1 MQPIQE
7 KLYKLIQ
14 TEDITGKSLREIGR
28 RIGVAHPQSVK
39 YHLRRLV
46 DAGFVST
53 KSMSVSPKIDQNGM
67 VTIPVLDELN
77 IVGQDAT
84 SIKSIKTNLR
94 VAKTI
99 LNGKV
104 ITNLKHVYAVRAF
117 GNFMNRGNIDG
128 TNIEDGDYVL
138 INVAQTKPKNG
149 DVVLSSTEGY
159 AAVRK
164 YLKDGLGQ
172 VVLITESTQDY
183 PPIYLDDH
191 VAHCVLGR
199 ALQVIK
205 KPMFGKKRSSDHGQ
219 KASEN
224 SSSKG

>member
-1 MQPIQE
+1 MQE

-14 TEDITGKSLREIGR
+14 IEDITGKSLREIGK
-28 RIGVAHPQSVK
+28 RIGIAHPQSVK

-46 DAGFVST
+46 DAGFITT
-53 KSMSVSPKIDQNGM
+53 KSMAVRPKIDQNGI

-77 IVGQDAT
+77 IAGQDAT

-99 LNGKV
+99 LNDKV
-104 ITNLKHVYAVRAF
+104 VTNLKCVYAVRAF

-128 TNIEDGDYVL
+128 INIEDGDYVL
-138 INVAQTKPKNG
+138 II
-149 DVVLSSTEGY
+149 SSTEGY

-191 VAHCVLGR
+191 MTHCVLGK

-205 KPMFGKKRSSDHGQ
+205 KPMFGKKRSSDHGK